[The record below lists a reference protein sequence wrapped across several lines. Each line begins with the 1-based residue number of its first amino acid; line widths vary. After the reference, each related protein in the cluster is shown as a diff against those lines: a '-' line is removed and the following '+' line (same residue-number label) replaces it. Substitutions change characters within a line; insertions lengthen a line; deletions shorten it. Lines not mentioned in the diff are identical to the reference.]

1 MPNREHL
8 LPLNFNVLVHPSHR
22 PPDIFVVPVTPNTLL
37 QAFVTKIL
45 RRSTFPEAGLSVRQV
60 AFVESLKFESEVNEL
75 LEEQRNINS
84 NAAHVVQVGTY
95 L

>member
-1 MPNREHL
+1 
-8 LPLNFNVLVHPSHR
+8 
-22 PPDIFVVPVTPNTLL
+22 
-37 QAFVTKIL
+37 
-45 RRSTFPEAGLSVRQV
+45 VRQV